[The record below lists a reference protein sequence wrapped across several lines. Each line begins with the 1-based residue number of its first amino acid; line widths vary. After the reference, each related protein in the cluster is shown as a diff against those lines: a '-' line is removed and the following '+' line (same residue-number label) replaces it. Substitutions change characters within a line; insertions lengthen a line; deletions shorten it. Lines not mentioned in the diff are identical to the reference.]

1 MRFYFNPVCFSVAAP
16 SVRPLSPPSW
26 RSALS
31 ICQKHAKS
39 EEKGMEILSANRQL
53 TDLSP
58 SYVTLSDSQNTNILN
73 ARTAHLS
80 HTKEKKER
88 GQTEYTPYIK
98 GGPEH
103 TRIQNHPFAC
113 GGIITVQACASH
125 QRSILPHPVYF
136 MRFTV
141 RCVPSVKQDCSIK
154 QPERGS
160 WAKRRPSSAY
170 HTTEATSCASSAIAE
185 PIPEGVP
192 SFNVKS

>member
-1 MRFYFNPVCFSVAAP
+1 MFVSR
-16 SVRPLSPPSW
+16 SPPH
-26 RSALS
+26 RPGLSARLRGVPHS
-31 ICQKHAKS
+31 AYAKS
-39 EEKGMEILSANRQL
+39 MPKAKKKGMEILSANRQL

-73 ARTAHLS
+73 ARTAHLY
-80 HTKEKKER
+80 ERKKER

-98 GGPEH
+98 GGPKH
-103 TRIQNHPFAC
+103 TRIQNHPFAW
-113 GGIITVQACASH
+113 GGIMSIQTCASH